1 MLTYA
6 DVSADVCQCMLTYAD
21 LFADVCQCMPALRY
35 TGASRASMPV
45 FAGGFHSVCLL
56 RDPPETV
63 TFGYNRFG
71 QLGLGGMSNG
81 PNGRW
86 DDGTLLDDLDAFS
99 QQV

>member
-1 MLTYA
+1 
-6 DVSADVCQCMLTYAD
+6 
-21 LFADVCQCMPALRY
+21 MPALRY
-35 TGASRASMPV
+35 TGASRASMLCRCTYLLKYADVCRRSATRIARVYAMPV
-45 FAGGFHSVCLL
+45 CAGGFHSVCLL